1 MDANQQILQCFLEGQ
16 YERLQCPQCENTF
29 LTNVY
34 VLHCADKPS
43 SLQCKNCQRQFF
55 SAIHEPQE
63 TDWNHYVLLEKFSLG
78 LEYFCD
84 AIHHQQLTEI
94 PFIRRIG
101 LLAEDDTILP
111 LERIELFN
119 QQEPDYRIIY
129 IMERL
134 EHLNEEDSNFFT
146 EHVHDIDWM
155 EEKDRLEVWTWVK
168 DRYGQALAEDLR
180 QLCRYYRE
188 HQEFVSWDL
197 HGDNLMR
204 TRQGKM
210 VVMDPFTPK
219 F

>member
-1 MDANQQILQCFLEGQ
+1 MNSSQQILQCFLEGQ
-16 YERLQCPQCENTF
+16 YERMQCPQCENTF

-34 VLHCADKPS
+34 AMHGDDKTN
-43 SLQCKNCQRQFF
+43 SLKCKKCHRNFF
-55 SAIHEPQE
+55 SHENGGEWQ
-63 TDWNHYVLLEKFSLG
+63 HYVLLEKFSLG

-101 LLAEDDTILP
+101 LLTEDDTVLA
-111 LERIELFN
+111 LTRIELFKE
-119 QQEPDYRIIY
+119 QEPDYRIIY
-129 IMERL
+129 VMERL
-134 EHLNEEDSNFFT
+134 EHLNEEDAQFFT
-146 EHVHDIDWM
+146 HHVHDIDWM
-155 EEKDRLEVWTWVK
+155 DEKDRLEIWAWVK
-168 DRYGQALAEDLR
+168 ARYGEALAADLR

-204 TRQGKM
+204 TRQGKI

>member
-1 MDANQQILQCFLEGQ
+1 MDASQQILQCFLAGQ

-34 VLHCADKPS
+34 AIHHDGSS
-43 SLQCKNCQRQFF
+43 SLQCKNCHRRFF
-55 SAIHEPQE
+55 SDTEAGE
-63 TDWNHYVLLEKFSLG
+63 WKHYVLLEKFSLG

-84 AIHHQQLTEI
+84 AIQHQPLTEI

-101 LLAEDDTILP
+101 LLAEDDTVLP
-111 LERIELFN
+111 LERIELFKE
-119 QQEPDYRIIY
+119 QEPDYRIIY
-129 IMERL
+129 VMERL

-146 EHVHDIDWM
+146 DHVHTIDWM
-155 EEKDRLEVWTWVK
+155 AEQERLEVWAWVK
-168 DRYGQALAEDLR
+168 DRYGAALAEDLR

-188 HQEFVSWDL
+188 HQDFVSWDL

-204 TRQGKM
+204 TRQGKI

>member
-1 MDANQQILQCFLEGQ
+1 MDASQQILQCFLEGQ
-16 YERLQCPQCENTF
+16 YERIQCPQCENTF

-34 VLHCADKPS
+34 AMHCDGKNT
-43 SLQCKNCQRQFF
+43 SLNCKKCHRDFF
-55 SAIHEPQE
+55 AENHLGE
-63 TDWNHYVLLEKFSLG
+63 WNHYVLLEKFSLG

-84 AIHHQQLTEI
+84 AIQQQQLTEI

-101 LLAEDDTILP
+101 PLSETDEILP
-111 LERIELFN
+111 LEHIEIFTENEL
-119 QQEPDYRIIY
+119 DYRIIY
-129 IMERL
+129 VMERL
-134 EHLNEEDSNFFT
+134 EHLNEEDSAFFT
-146 EHVHDIDWM
+146 VHVHEIDWL

-168 DRYGQALAEDLR
+168 ERYGETLANDLR

-188 HQEFVSWDL
+188 HQDFISWDL

-204 TRQGKM
+204 THQGRI